1 MKKALLLTAIATVLY
16 VAVGFGAITYN
27 FADLPSQHSLKDS
40 TVTDLPSQHSQEVQ
54 RVADLPSQHSQ
65 EVQSVAGLPSQH
77 SQGETAEDL
86 PSQHT
91 MS

>member
-1 MKKALLLTAIATVLY
+1 MKKALLLTAIATVLF
-16 VAVGFGAITYN
+16 VAVGLGAITYN

-40 TVTDLPSQHSQEVQ
+40 TV
-54 RVADLPSQHSQ
+54 ADLPSQHSQ
-65 EVQSVAGLPSQH
+65 EGQ
-77 SQGETAEDL
+77 TAEDL